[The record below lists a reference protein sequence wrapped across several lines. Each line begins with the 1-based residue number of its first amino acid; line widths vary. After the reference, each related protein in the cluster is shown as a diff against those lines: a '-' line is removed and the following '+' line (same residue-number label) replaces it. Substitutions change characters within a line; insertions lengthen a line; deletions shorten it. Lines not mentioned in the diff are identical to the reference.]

1 MTNDQ
6 IKRYNEH
13 AKFLADIA
21 RAVLEGNKNVLDIN
35 GVKEIIALYLMIPY
49 MTPDTLTTP
58 DAQCIIPKVSGDFC
72 DDIRIEDL
80 RNALGH
86 SFATVEADKNDG
98 TMHGKVLTIDDRA
111 TYQKRNDHTALGIH
125 GGTINVKIDY
135 VHKRL
140 LELLD
145 EIEKQ

>member
-1 MTNDQ
+1 MTDEQ
-6 IKRYNEH
+6 IVKFNEH

-21 RAVLEGNKNVLDIN
+21 KAILNGNKNALDIN

-58 DAQCIIPKVSGDFC
+58 DDKCVIPKVDGEFC
-72 DDIRIEDL
+72 EGIRIEDL

-86 SFATVEADKNDG
+86 SFVTVEEDKNDG
-98 TMHGKVLTIDDRA
+98 SLHGKVLIFDDRA
-111 TYQKRNDHTALGIH
+111 LYQKRKEHADLGQHSSATNI
-125 GGTINVKIDY
+125 KIDY
-135 VHKRL
+135 AHKRL
-140 LELLD
+140 LELLE

>member
-6 IKRYNEH
+6 IIKFNEH
-13 AKFLADIA
+13 SKFLADIA
-21 RAVLEGNKNVLDIN
+21 RAVLEDNKNVLDVN
-35 GVKEIIALYLMIPY
+35 GVKEIIALYLMMPY

-58 DAQCIIPKVSGDFC
+58 DDKCVIPKVVGDFC
-72 DDIRIEDL
+72 SGVRIEDL
-80 RNALGH
+80 RHAMGH
-86 SFATVEADKNDG
+86 SFVTVEEDKNDG
-98 TMHGKVLTIDDRA
+98 SLHGKVLIFDDRA
-111 TYQKRNDHTALGIH
+111 MYQKRKDHADLGKH
-125 GGTINVKIDY
+125 GSTISIKIDY

>member
-6 IKRYNEH
+6 IIRFNEH
-13 AKFLADIA
+13 TKFLADIA
-21 RAVLEGNKNVLDIN
+21 KAILEGNKNVLDVN

-58 DAQCIIPKVSGDFC
+58 DEKCIIPKVAGDFC
-72 DDIRIEDL
+72 NGVRIEDL
-80 RNALGH
+80 RNAVGH
-86 SFATVEADKNDG
+86 SFVTVEEDKNDG
-98 TMHGKVLTIDDRA
+98 SLHGKVLIFDDRA
-111 TYQKRNDHTALGIH
+111 MYQKRKDHADLGKHSSTTNI
-125 GGTINVKIDY
+125 KIDY